1 MLLAKIEEQ
10 HRQQGTDQSLQL
22 MVIPAY
28 WSNVYFIIIFAA
40 LEYRLDSIFMDL
52 VFRLL
57 WIRFQSPDP
66 SSRHKSVHKVL

>member
-28 WSNVYFIIIFAA
+28 WSNVYFIVIFAA

-52 VFRLL
+52 V
-57 WIRFQSPDP
+57 
-66 SSRHKSVHKVL
+66 SVPGSEFKAQKCA

>member
-40 LEYRLDSIFMDL
+40 LEYHLETQF
-52 VFRLL
+52 L
-57 WIRFQSPDP
+57 WIWF
-66 SSRHKSVHKVL
+66 